1 MTKEQERALAQEVAQ
16 YEKENS
22 NGLGDFEEVPAGN
35 YEISVESME
44 IGKSKKGD
52 DMFKARFKVLA
63 GKYKGNSIFMN
74 QILNEAFQINIVNN
88 LLRSLGYE
96 HDDIEFKSIKQ
107 YREQTKGIMEDI
119 KDDSFELDYSF
130 NSKGFGRY
138 KIDLID

>member
-96 HDDIEFKSIKQ
+96 HDDIEFKSLKQ
-107 YREQTKGIMEDI
+107 YREQIKGIMEDI

>member
-1 MTKEQERALAQEVAQ
+1 MTKEQERALAQEVVQ

-22 NGLGDFEEVPAGN
+22 NGSGDFEEVPAGN

-96 HDDIEFKSIKQ
+96 HDDIEFKSLKQ
-107 YREQTKGIMEDI
+107 YREQIKGIMEDI